1 LPGSPRGKSNILV
14 QRFHANPEFEALYQE
29 SLAELKTQLY
39 ESGAAA
45 DILARWVILLET
57 QASDLID
64 QATVNT
70 EAAKI
75 ATYFEA
81 G

>member
-1 LPGSPRGKSNILV
+1 
-14 QRFHANPEFEALYQE
+14 
-29 SLAELKTQLY
+29 
-39 ESGAAA
+39 
-45 DILARWVILLET
+45 LLET